1 MNTQEREQIGRL
13 IRRFAA
19 KAATDDLLVLIAE
32 TDGLLEACKRLLSE
46 AKDPVTAAWLQSE
59 CESAKTRPNL
69 FLAEIEDILT
79 VIKPSQEHADLFALL
94 ELEPGAGRE
103 AIKRNYRRLSRRYH
117 PDAGGSEGDEDTFIR
132 ITKAYQQ
139 LMAYAETAATEL
151 PAPRRETSHWRRSL
165 VPDITE
171 ARRTQKRRNVV
182 MVALLSLT
190 LIFVSLLAARTYN
203 SRVMMSGLKNKS
215 LALVPPTVGDQPPPA
230 TTPSAPTTASTKAQ
244 PARKNPTT
252 TAATPSPTPPDKHTA
267 KVGCAPRTNCD
278 PSAQTTASTEAQPT
292 PTNPTTKAAASSPTP
307 TDEHTAKV
315 GCAARTNCDPSAT
328 TTASAEAQPPHKN
341 PAPKA
346 AAQSPTPPD
355 KHAAKVGCAA
365 RTNCDPSATTTA
377 SAEAQSTRKDNP
389 SAPTSAPA
397 KASAPTA
404 EPEKLAT
411 IEPTPPA
418 DEPAVQLTP
427 GNRKKTAPPPTVAA
441 HHQAAAPS
449 EAPAAVPPAAQEQP
463 THQPAQ
469 AAASATAAL
478 AATTPASSTGSQPS
492 AAAAEPATKPTIAP
506 TQPPPAEHTA
516 NVGRAVGTES
526 TPPVATTAGTEAQP
540 PATPSS
546 AAPAST
552 IAATQPSTSPGKQ
565 VAKPSLT
572 PPSTKT
578 APSTPILAATQLQS
592 VPTATDH
599 PTPSPESVV
608 AAAAEPQPP
617 KPQPRERIDAFLHAY
632 TAAYE
637 QKNLPTF
644 ARFFAADA
652 TENGKTLNEVLSAYR
667 ELFTTAQT
675 LRFTV
680 SPQDYEH
687 REGQLHL
694 RGRFTI
700 AMTFKDEVTTSGQG
714 DITFRLTDT
723 TPPQVQT
730 LRYTFDQ

>member
-32 TDGLLEACKRLLSE
+32 TDGLLETCKRLLGE

-59 CESAKTRPNL
+59 CEAAKTRPNL

-79 VIKPSQEHADLFALL
+79 VIKPSQEHADLYALL
-94 ELEPGAGRE
+94 ELEPGSGRE

-132 ITKAYQQ
+132 ITRAYQQ

-151 PAPRRETSHWRRSL
+151 PAPRRENSHWRRSL

-215 LALVPPTVGDQPPPA
+215 LALVPPTVGDQTPPA
-230 TTPSAPTTASTKAQ
+230 TTPSAPTTASAEAQ
-244 PARKNPTT
+244 PPPKNPTT
-252 TAATPSPTPPDKHTA
+252 TAATQSPTLSDKHAA

-278 PSAQTTASTEAQPT
+278 PSATTTASTEAQP
-292 PTNPTTKAAASSPTP
+292 
-307 TDEHTAKV
+307 
-315 GCAARTNCDPSAT
+315 
-328 TTASAEAQPPHKN
+328 
-341 PAPKA
+341 APKD
-346 AAQSPTPPD
+346 T
-355 KHAAKVGCAA
+355 
-365 RTNCDPSATTTA
+365 
-377 SAEAQSTRKDNP
+377 P
-389 SAPTSAPA
+389 SAPTSTPS

-404 EPEKLAT
+404 EPENLAT
-411 IEPTPPA
+411 TEPALST
-418 DEPAVQLTP
+418 DEPPVQLTP
-427 GNRKKTAPPPTVAA
+427 GNRMKTSPPPTVAA
-441 HHQAAAPS
+441 HHQAAVQSDAAPS
-449 EAPAAVPPAAQEQP
+449 AVAPKAQEKPTEPAATAQ
-463 THQPAQ
+463 HQPAPTAPTTATAQ
-469 AAASATAAL
+469 KQPTRQPAPAPASATAAP
-478 AATTPASSTGSQPS
+478 AAKTLASSTGPQPI
-492 AAAAEPATKPTIAP
+492 AAEAKPTPAPVAARKTPADEPAAKPTIAA
-506 TQPPPAEHTA
+506 TQPPPAEHA
-516 NVGRAVGTES
+516 VNVGRAARTES
-526 TPPVATTAGTEAQP
+526 TPPAANTAQQPTTGQANKKNA
-540 PATPSS
+540 SS
-546 AAPAST
+546 AQSTQPANEPTARMAST
-552 IAATQPSTSPGKQ
+552 SNTTGTTTQKAKPEAAIPAALAAATK
-565 VAKPSLT
+565 
-572 PPSTKT
+572 
-578 APSTPILAATQLQS
+578 
-592 VPTATDH
+592 
-599 PTPSPESVV
+599 
-608 AAAAEPQPP
+608 AEPQPP

-700 AMTFKDEVTTSGQG
+700 AMTFKDEGTKSGQG

>member
-32 TDGLLEACKRLLSE
+32 TDGLLEACKRLLGE

-59 CESAKTRPNL
+59 CEAAKTRPNL

-79 VIKPSQEHADLFALL
+79 VIKPSQEHADLYALL
-94 ELEPGAGRE
+94 ELEPGSGRE

-117 PDAGGSEGDEDTFIR
+117 PDAGGGEGDEDTFIR

-151 PAPRRETSHWRRSL
+151 PAPRRENSHWRRSL

-203 SRVMMSGLKNKS
+203 SHVMMSGLKNKS
-215 LALVPPTVGDQPPPA
+215 LALVPPTVGDQTPPA

-244 PARKNPTT
+244 SAPTNPTT
-252 TAATPSPTPPDKHTA
+252 TAATQSPTLPDEHAA

-278 PSAQTTASTEAQPT
+278 PSATTTASTEAQSARKH
-292 PTNPTTKAAASSPTP
+292 PTNRSVASSPTP
-307 TDEHTAKV
+307 PDKHVAKV
-315 GCAARTNCDPSAT
+315 GCAARTDCDPSAT
-328 TTASAEAQPPHKN
+328 TTASAEAQPT
-341 PAPKA
+341 PKD
-346 AAQSPTPPD
+346 T
-355 KHAAKVGCAA
+355 
-365 RTNCDPSATTTA
+365 PSA
-377 SAEAQSTRKDNP
+377 
-389 SAPTSAPA
+389 
-397 KASAPTA
+397 
-404 EPEKLAT
+404 
-411 IEPTPPA
+411 PTPPA
-418 DEPAVQLTP
+418 DEPPVQLTP
-427 GNRKKTAPPPTVAA
+427 GNRKKTTPPPTIAE
-441 HHQAAAPS
+441 HHQAAGPS
-449 EAPAAVPPAAQEQP
+449 EAPSAVAPTAQEKPTEPSTTAQQRPAPTAPTKATTKEQP
-463 THQPAQ
+463 TRQP
-469 AAASATAAL
+469 AASATAAP
-478 AATTPASSTGSQPS
+478 T
-492 AAAAEPATKPTIAP
+492 AEPATKPTIGP
-506 TQPPPAEHTA
+506 KQPSPAEHAA
-516 NVGRAVGTES
+516 NVGRAARTES
-526 TPPVATTAGTEAQP
+526 TPPATTTATTEAQS

-546 AAPAST
+546 AAPAGT
-552 IAATQPSTSPGKQ
+552 IAATQPSTPPGKQ

-578 APSTPILAATQLQS
+578 APPAPTLAATQLQS

-599 PTPSPESVV
+599 PTPSPESIV
-608 AAAAEPQPP
+608 AASAS
-617 KPQPRERIDAFLHAY
+617 PQPRERIDAFLHAY

-680 SPQDYEH
+680 SPTHYEH
-687 REGQLHL
+687 NQGQLHL

-714 DITFRLTDT
+714 EITFRLTDT